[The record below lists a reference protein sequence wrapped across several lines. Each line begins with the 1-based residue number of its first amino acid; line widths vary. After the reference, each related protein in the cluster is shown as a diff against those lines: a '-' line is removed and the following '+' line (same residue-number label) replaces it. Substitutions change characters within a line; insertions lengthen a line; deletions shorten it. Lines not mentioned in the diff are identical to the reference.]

1 MLATPDQTNTREAK
15 VVKAIRIHEFGGPE
29 VMRWEDVELGR
40 PGPGQALVRQHAVGL
55 NFIDVYHRTGLYPN
69 PLPFTP
75 GSEGAGEVIAVGD
88 GVTDVRP
95 GDRVAYGTAIGAYAA
110 ERLVAADKLVVLPD
124 DIADETAASM
134 MLKGLT
140 AEYLLR
146 GSFRVEPGHIVL
158 VHAAAGGVG
167 QILCQW
173 AKAIGAIVIGTVGT
187 PDKGE
192 LAKAHGADH
201 VIFYQ
206 TENFVERVA
215 EITSGTKCHVVYD
228 GVGQATFPASLD
240 CLRPHGTF
248 VSFGSASGPIKALD
262 LSLLASKGSLFATRP
277 TLGSFAGK
285 RADLLAMTDRLMGM
299 MRAGKVT
306 IAVAHRFALQDAAE
320 AHRALESRQTSGATV
335 LLP

>member
-1 MLATPDQTNTREAK
+1 M
-15 VVKAIRIHEFGGPE
+15 VKAIRIHAFGGPE
-29 VMRWEDVELGR
+29 VMRWEDIDPGR
-40 PGPGQALVRQHAVGL
+40 PGPGQALVRQHAIGL
-55 NFIDVYHRTGLYPN
+55 NFIDIYHRTGLYPN

-75 GSEGAGEVIAVGD
+75 GSEAAGEVLAVGD

-95 GDRVAYGTAIGAYAA
+95 GDRVAYGTAIGAYAE
-110 ERLVAADKLVVLPD
+110 ERLVAAEKLVVLPD
-124 DIADETAASM
+124 DVADETAAVM

-146 GSFRVEPGHIVL
+146 GSFKVEPGHIVL

-201 VIFYQ
+201 VIFYR
-206 TENFVERVA
+206 TEDFVARVA
-215 EITSGTKCHVVYD
+215 DITNGAKCHVVYD

-248 VSFGSASGPIKALD
+248 VSFGSASGPIKAFD
-262 LSLLASKGSLFATRP
+262 LSLLAPKGSLFVTRP
-277 TLGSFAGK
+277 TLGSFAGT
-285 RADLLAMTDRLMGM
+285 RADLLAMTDRLMGVV
-299 MRAGKVT
+299 RTGKVRIDVT
-306 IAVAHRFALQDAAE
+306 NRFALRDAAE
-320 AHRALESRQTSGATV
+320 AHRALEGRQTSGATV